1 LQLTLR
7 SAGRQDHSIAGALCH
22 AGSLALRQQLLHH
35 RRRCTGNDAM
45 LKKIGLVL
53 VALVAALLLF
63 AATRPNSFSVER
75 RIVIQAP
82 PEKIQPL
89 IVDFH
94 RWADWSPWEKL
105 DAAMKRIF
113 GGPPAGVGA
122 TYAWQGNKDVGSG
135 RMEVKTAALD
145 KVSIQLD
152 FIEPFEARNTADFM
166 LSPKERGTEVRWV
179 MFGPAPFVTKLM
191 GVFVSMDSMIGK
203 DFELG
208 LAQLKVAAE
217 K

>member
-1 LQLTLR
+1 
-7 SAGRQDHSIAGALCH
+7 
-22 AGSLALRQQLLHH
+22 
-35 RRRCTGNDAM
+35 M

-63 AATRPNSFSVER
+63 TATRPDSFSVER

-82 PEKIQPL
+82 PEKIQPF
-89 IVDFH
+89 IADFH
-94 RWADWSPWEKL
+94 RWADWSPWERL
-105 DAAMKRIF
+105 DPAMKRTF

-135 RMEVKTAALD
+135 RMEVKAAAPD
-145 KVSIQLD
+145 KVRIQLD
-152 FIEPFEARNTADFM
+152 FIEPFEGHNMTDFV
-166 LSPKERGTEVRWV
+166 LASKEGGTEVRWV
-179 MFGPAPFVTKLM
+179 MSGPAPFVSKLM

-203 DFELG
+203 DFEKG